1 MTSPHPTREVLI
13 DVALTLFA
21 TDGYRGT
28 TIRKIEEAA
37 GLAPGAGGMYRH
49 FRSKDA
55 LLLAAV
61 DRYRA
66 EVTAFLGRAGALM
79 QLGDVRAELRVAAT
93 LFREFNERNEA
104 LLRVLLL
111 EQDAIP
117 AQARRHFE
125 QAWED
130 GYRFYAR
137 WLTQRLPAGSPVDVA
152 AAAIQVFGSLAQ
164 YQMQAE
170 TFDRP
175 PLGVDPDRFVEAW
188 VNHWAAFIAL
198 GPAARDPAP
207 RPVTVRLPPAAG
219 RRRRAE

>member
-21 TDGYRGT
+21 TEGYRGT

-66 EVTAFLGRAGALM
+66 DVATFLGRAADLM
-79 QLGDVRAELRVAAT
+79 QLGDVRAELRVAAK

-104 LLRVLLL
+104 LLRVLIL
-111 EQDAIP
+111 EQEAIP
-117 AQARRHFE
+117 LTARRHFE
-125 QAWED
+125 SAWED
-130 GYRFYAR
+130 GYRFYAQ
-137 WLTQRLPAGSPVDVA
+137 WLTQHLPAGGPTDVE

-164 YQMQAE
+164 YQLQAE
-170 TFDRP
+170 SFSRP
-175 PLGVDPDRFVEAW
+175 PLGVEPDRFIEAW
-188 VNHWAAFIAL
+188 VAHWAAFIA
-198 GPAARDPAP
+198 AA
-207 RPVTVRLPPAAG
+207 AA
-219 RRRRAE
+219 ESTPTS